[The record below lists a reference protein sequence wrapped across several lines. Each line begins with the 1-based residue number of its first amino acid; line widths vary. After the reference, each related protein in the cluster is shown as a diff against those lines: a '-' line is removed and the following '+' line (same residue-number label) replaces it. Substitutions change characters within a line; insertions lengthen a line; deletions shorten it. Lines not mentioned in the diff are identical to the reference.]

1 MIASLGRSQDP
12 IRLLGIL
19 MVNLLSGDHE
29 RRRDCSMS
37 KNDMHITELAHD
49 SLIVP

>member
-12 IRLLGIL
+12 IRLLDIL
-19 MVNLLSGDHE
+19 MVNLLSGDE